1 MQLKTVMIGC
11 ETLGAF
17 IQMRILKLVNNIL
30 IDVGIGLLYEPSDD
44 KRVPNKTTLN

>member
-1 MQLKTVMIGC
+1 MIGC
-11 ETLGAF
+11 ETLEAF

-30 IDVGIGLLYEPSDD
+30 IDVGIALLRPSND